1 MEVRQAE
8 AFLAVAEELHFGRA
22 ADRLG
27 MAQPPLSRI
36 IKQLERQLGTTLF
49 HRTTRQVEL
58 TAAGQA
64 LVKPA
69 DELVRASRA
78 TRRAVKSALAGE
90 AGRVRLG
97 FAGASVNR
105 TVGELA
111 RQVRKERPGLD
122 FEIHSSQFS
131 QPALERILDGSLDLA
146 IGRWDFL
153 PEEVD
158 SRVIAVEE
166 VILALP
172 ASHPLAQDAGP
183 VDMVELREEP
193 WVVLPGGFAAAL
205 PNRLNTLAM
214 SAGFVPRVAQT
225 APDSWTL
232 MVLVA
237 AELGCAVTLD
247 SVRDNTSTPG
257 VVFRPILGEHAPLE
271 VRMIWRRMDDNP
283 ALHAVLDIAGRLPT
297 GDPGAD

>member
-8 AFLAVAEELHFGRA
+8 AFLAVAQELHFGRA

-36 IKQLERQLGTTLF
+36 IKHLERQLGTSLF

-58 TAAGQA
+58 TPAGRA
-64 LVKPA
+64 LVEPA
-69 DELVRASRA
+69 ERLVRSARDA
-78 TRRAVKSALAGE
+78 HQAVRSALAGE
-90 AGRVRLG
+90 SGSVQLG

-105 TVGELA
+105 TVGALA
-111 RQVRKERPGLD
+111 RQVRQERPGL
-122 FEIHSSQFS
+122 ELGIHSSQFS

-153 PEEVD
+153 PEDVA
-158 SRVIAVEE
+158 SRVIAHEE

-172 ASHPLAQDAGP
+172 ASHRLARNADP
-183 VDMVELREEP
+183 VDMAELRDDP
-193 WVVLPGGFAAAL
+193 WVVLPGGFTAAL

-214 SAGFVPRVAQT
+214 SAGFVPRVVQT

-247 SVRDNTSTPG
+247 SVRDNTTASG
-257 VVFRPILGEHAPLE
+257 VAFRSIRGNHAPLE
-271 VRMIWRRMDDNP
+271 VRLIWRRMDENP
-283 ALHAVLDIAGRLPT
+283 ALQAVLGIAERLAGPERH
-297 GDPGAD
+297 